1 MNNVVYEYF
10 HDKSDDLLL
19 SRGIN
24 TNCGLHFHRSIEILY
39 LLSGEMRCKVGNKEF
54 TATPDDV
61 IFVHNYYHHSFAP
74 IEDYE
79 KIFLIVPHSYESSFD
94 SALSQ
99 DTLPSLMSD
108 KEFNRNHLRPIVETM
123 YDGRKNSST
132 LVKKGYLNVLIGTL
146 LDHYPSVKLEQN
158 SSMNFLVNVLAYI
171 DENYAKPLTLDTI
184 AHEFGYNK
192 YYFSRLFNTYI
203 GENLNNYINLVRLR
217 NFVSLS
223 KGKDKR
229 SITELAYECGFDSL
243 TTFYRYFNKIYGKSP
258 SEMFNKEK

>member
-1 MNNVVYEYF
+1 M
-10 HDKSDDLLL
+10 K
-19 SRGIN
+19 
-24 TNCGLHFHRSIEILY
+24 
-39 LLSGEMRCKVGNKEF
+39 CKVGAEEF
-54 TATPDDV
+54 TATPDDI
-61 IFVHNYYHHSFAP
+61 IFVHNYYHHSFSP

-79 KIFLIVPHSYESSFD
+79 KIFVIVPHNYEGDFE
-94 SALSQ
+94 ATLSQ
-99 DTLPSLMSD
+99 ETLPALMND
-108 KEFNRNHLRPIVETM
+108 KEFNRKHLRPIMETM
-123 YDGRKNSST
+123 YDSRKSASA
-132 LVKKGYLNVLIGTL
+132 LVKKGYLNVVMGTL
-146 LDHYPSVKLEQN
+146 LDHYPSVKLDQN
-158 SSMNFLVNVLAYI
+158 SSMSFLVNVLAYI
-171 DENYAKPLTLDTI
+171 DENYSKPLTLDMI

-223 KGKDKR
+223 KPKDKR

>member
-1 MNNVVYEYF
+1 MNNVYYEYF

-39 LLSGEMRCKVGNKEF
+39 LLSGEMKCKVADEEF

-79 KIFLIVPHSYESSFD
+79 KIFLIVPHSYESDFNSELLQ
-94 SALSQ
+94 S
-99 DTLPSLMSD
+99 TLPSLMSD
-108 KEFNRNHLRPIVETM
+108 KEFNRKYLRPIVETM